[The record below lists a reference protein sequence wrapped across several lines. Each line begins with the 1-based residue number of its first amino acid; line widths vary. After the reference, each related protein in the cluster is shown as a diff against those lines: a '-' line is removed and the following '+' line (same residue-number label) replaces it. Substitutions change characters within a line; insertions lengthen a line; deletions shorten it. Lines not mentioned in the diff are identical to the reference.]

1 MDIQALKQELTDQ
14 SETYA
19 GMTPAEIAAKLN
31 LADSV
36 VQGPLPIAQMLIWSA
51 QTGAIKRFK
60 AWVAADVEPLATCV
74 RWLPLGSDWR
84 TCFFLEVWM
93 HSQPKTDPPPR
104 VTLQI
109 HDVAMAAQNGL
120 TPRPPQPRVIL
131 QIQDS
136 IVQRGVKTDEQV
148 GK

>member
-1 MDIQALKQELTDQ
+1 
-14 SETYA
+14 
-19 GMTPAEIAAKLN
+19 
-31 LADSV
+31 
-36 VQGPLPIAQMLIWSA
+36 
-51 QTGAIKRFK
+51 
-60 AWVAADVEPLATCV
+60 
-74 RWLPLGSDWR
+74 
-84 TCFFLEVWM
+84 M

>member
-14 SETYA
+14 SGTYA

-60 AWVAADVEPLATCV
+60 AWVAADVEPLATV
-74 RWLPLGSDWR
+74 AEVALRLLDLGIDLDV
-84 TCFFLEVWM
+84 TNAEV
-93 HSQPKTDPPPR
+93 SQLFTVITGEDKFTQAEIDNLFACGQKTVSRAEQLGVGR
-104 VTLQI
+104 VTEQ
-109 HDVAMAAQNGL
+109 DVIDAQNA
-120 TPRPPQPRVIL
+120 
-131 QIQDS
+131 
-136 IVQRGVKTDEQV
+136 
-148 GK
+148 